1 MNSVSALTMP
11 LAMCFSSQYTSYS
24 SATTSALDHY
34 YGFLAL
40 HTCGCLLFRPMPC
53 ASERF
58 MVNPMRNWI
67 KWGKAA
73 AIRAAKTFAQT
84 TVALLPASAM
94 ITDVD
99 WKVVVGTAALAA
111 VASLLTSLAGI
122 PEEDL

>member
-1 MNSVSALTMP
+1 MVQTPIVTLETAKMYLRVDTSDEDAL
-11 LAMCFSSQYTSYS
+11 
-24 SATTSALDHY
+24 
-34 YGFLAL
+34 
-40 HTCGCLLFRPMPC
+40 
-53 ASERF
+53 
-58 MVNPMRNWI
+58 NWI

-99 WKVVVGTAALAA
+99 WKVVVGTAVLAA

>member
-1 MNSVSALTMP
+1 MRIRKV
-11 LAMCFSSQYTSYS
+11 
-24 SATTSALDHY
+24 
-34 YGFLAL
+34 
-40 HTCGCLLFRPMPC
+40 
-53 ASERF
+53 
-58 MVNPMRNWI
+58 MVNSMRNWI